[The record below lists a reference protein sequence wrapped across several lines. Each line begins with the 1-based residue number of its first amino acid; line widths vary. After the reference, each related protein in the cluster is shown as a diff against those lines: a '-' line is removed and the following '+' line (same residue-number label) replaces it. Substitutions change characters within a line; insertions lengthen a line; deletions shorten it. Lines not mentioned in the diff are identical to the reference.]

1 MLIIHLAATYIEL
14 FQLIFQASCLSPDL
28 FVKASL
34 ASFIIALFQQ
44 RLRIMLIVHLA
55 ATDVELF
62 QLSVQASCLSP
73 DLFVKASLASF
84 IIALFS
90 TIVAD
95 HANHTYC
102 NHRR

>member
-1 MLIIHLAATYIEL
+1 MLII
-14 FQLIFQASCLSPDL
+14 
-28 FVKASL
+28 
-34 ASFIIALFQQ
+34 
-44 RLRIMLIVHLA
+44 HLA

-90 TIVAD
+90 PTVTD
-95 HANHTYC
+95 YANHISC
-102 NHRR
+102 SHRH